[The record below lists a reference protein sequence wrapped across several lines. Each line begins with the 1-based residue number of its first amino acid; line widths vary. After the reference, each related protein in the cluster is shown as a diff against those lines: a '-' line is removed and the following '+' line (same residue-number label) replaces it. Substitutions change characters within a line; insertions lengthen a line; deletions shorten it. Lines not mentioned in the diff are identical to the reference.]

1 MYNGCRTDYRGA
13 NPLIRAV
20 LFDLD
25 GTLLD
30 RDNSVKRFVAMQH
43 QRWQHCLG
51 HIPQADFITRFVE
64 LDARGYVWKDK
75 VYRQLLAEFGVED
88 VTWEALL
95 EDYVTL
101 FHQACVPFAGLAPVL
116 DELSRRNLKLGMITN
131 GYTALQMSNIQ
142 ALGIEAH
149 FTAILVSEQE
159 GLRKPDPQIF
169 MTAME
174 RLGVTPEESIY
185 VGDHPLNDVQAS
197 RGTGMTGVWK
207 RDDYWLSDTPVQAD
221 FVIDEL
227 PLTGAVKVGSNPVF
241 GIEKMTTAQGVKM
254 VGFSLANGQSI
265 TVPI

>member
-1 MYNGCRTDYRGA
+1 M
-13 NPLIRAV
+13 IRAV

-30 RDNSVKRFVAMQH
+30 RDASLKRFIAMQH

-51 HIPQADFITRFVE
+51 HIPLADFSARFVE

-75 VYRQLLAEFGVED
+75 VYRQLMETFKIKG

-95 EDYVTL
+95 EDYVTM
-101 FHQACVPFAGLAPVL
+101 FHHGCVPFAGLIPVL
-116 DELSRRNLKLGMITN
+116 DKLRGRGLALGMITN
-131 GYTALQMSNIQ
+131 GYTVLQMSNIE
-142 ALGIEAH
+142 ALGIESY
-149 FTAILVSEQE
+149 FQTIMVSEQE

-197 RGTGMTGVWK
+197 RGAGMTGVWK

-227 PLTGAVKVGSNPVF
+227 DELIEIVNEINSSERAV
-241 GIEKMTTAQGVKM
+241 
-254 VGFSLANGQSI
+254 
-265 TVPI
+265 